1 MTLPS
6 VEEVDQM
13 TFEAQMQQ
21 MRQPNMYSDNHEE
34 VNL

>member
-6 VEEVDQM
+6 VEEGDQM
-13 TFEAQMQQ
+13 TFEVQ

-34 VNL
+34 ADL